1 MATASWLDPRTRQA
15 RLKNKQE
22 LQEMP
27 EMVHKLEV
35 KPNMRG
41 KERVGICA
49 RACEKCGGGTEL
61 LKKHRRASWPRCAGR
76 DAYSSVRWEPN

>member
-35 KPNMRG
+35 KTNKRG

-49 RACEKCGGGTEL
+49 RACN
-61 LKKHRRASWPRCAGR
+61 AQIAG
-76 DAYSSVRWEPN
+76 AALSC